1 MVADLPF
8 KWHSGLVKAA
18 MDAAGRVVIPKALRL
33 ALGFKPG
40 QVLEARVADG
50 RLEIE
55 AAPTPMKLMKRG
67 KGRVAVPEADLP
79 PLTGEQVRETL
90 ERIRR

>member
-1 MVADLPF
+1 
-8 KWHSGLVKAA
+8 

-55 AAPTPMKLMKRG
+55 SAPTPMKLVKRG
-67 KGRVAVPEADLP
+67 KGVVAVPDTKLP
-79 PLTGEQVRETL
+79 SLTEEQVRETL

>member
-1 MVADLPF
+1 M
-8 KWHSGLVKAA
+8 KAA

-40 QVLEARVADG
+40 QVLEARIVDG
-50 RLEIE
+50 RLELE
-55 AAPTPMKLMKRG
+55 TPATPMKLAKRG
-67 KGRVAVPEADLP
+67 RGVAAVPERKLP
-79 PLTGEQVRETL
+79 PLTASLVRDTL

>member
-1 MVADLPF
+1 M
-8 KWHSGLVKAA
+8 KAA
-18 MDAAGRVVIPKALRL
+18 MDSAGRVVIPKALRL

-40 QVLEARVADG
+40 QVLEASVSDG

-55 AAPTPMKLMKRG
+55 AAPTPMSLKKRG
-67 KGRVAVPEADLP
+67 KGVVAVPETELP
-79 PLTGEQVRETL
+79 PLTGAQVRETL